1 MIPAGKRAAVVRA
14 LDDEGVDYVITDET
28 SGRKF
33 TAVAMFPLPTAA
45 VEPVLERLREAGI
58 DERTYTVI
66 VAAETVISRRFEA
79 LEEEYAEDSD
89 RGEGHISREELQAKA
104 DELASGLGTYVLMTV
119 ISAVIATAGLLL
131 DSPATVVGS
140 MVIAPLIGPAMSAA
154 IGTVVDDEEMFRR
167 GVRMQVIG
175 VVVAVGAA
183 TAFAFAIRTLA
194 LVPPGI
200 DPLELA
206 EVSERLAPN
215 VLVLVVAIGAGVAG
229 IVSLMTGVSAALVG
243 VMIAVA
249 LIPPAAAVGIGI
261 AFRIPRLVIGAGVI
275 VAVNV
280 LSINLSA
287 LVMLWYEGYRPQR
300 WFREDDARAAFL
312 KRAAVLFAAIALL
325 SVFLG
330 GVTYDSYVAS
340 TTESDIRSAVG
351 DELDAMS
358 SETELIE
365 LEVERG
371 GTITPLDTERVV
383 VTVGAPPEIAAEE
396 VALALDR
403 RIEVAIGEE
412 VQVEVRLVAVSRAC
426 LPRRGVVVDDAS
438 ASTSVRQRTIP
449 LVSPIVVNELAVTP
463 PEGPYRRFSRPM
475 AEVEVLF
482 NTAPVP

>member
-14 LDDEGVDYVITDET
+14 LDDEGVDYVVTDET
-28 SGRKF
+28 SGREY
-33 TAVAMFPLPTAA
+33 TAVATFPLPTAA

-58 DERTYTVI
+58 DESTYTVI

-79 LEEEYAEDSD
+79 LEEQYEEDAEHGGD
-89 RGEGHISREELQAKA
+89 RISREELQAKA
-104 DELASGLGTYVLMTV
+104 EGLASGLGTYVLMTV

-154 IGTVVDDEEMFRR
+154 IGTVVDDESLFRR
-167 GVRMQVIG
+167 GVRMQILG
-175 VVVAVGAA
+175 VAVAVFAA
-183 TAFAFAIRTLA
+183 TAFALALRSLA
-194 LVPPGI
+194 LVPPGL

-215 VLVLVVAIGAGVAG
+215 VLVLVVAVGAGIAG
-229 IVSLMTGVSAALVG
+229 IVSLITGVSATLVG

-261 AFRIPRLVIGAGVI
+261 AFRIPRLVIGAGII

-312 KRAAVLFAAIALL
+312 KRVAVLAVAIALL

-340 TTESDIRSAVG
+340 TTETDIRAAAS
-351 DELDAMS
+351 DELTALN
-358 SETELIE
+358 SEFELLE
-365 LEVERG
+365 LTVERT
-371 GTITPLDTERVV
+371 GTVPPLKTDRVV
-383 VTVGAPPEIAAEE
+383 VTVGVPPGGPVEGIAP
-396 VALALDR
+396 VLDG
-403 RIEVAIGEE
+403 RIETVVDGE
-412 VQVEVRLVAVSRAC
+412 VTVEVRTVTVERA
-426 LPRRGVVVDDAS
+426 
-438 ASTSVRQRTIP
+438 
-449 LVSPIVVNELAVTP
+449 
-463 PEGPYRRFSRPM
+463 
-475 AEVEVLF
+475 
-482 NTAPVP
+482 

>member
-1 MIPAGKRAAVVRA
+1 MIPAGKRAAVIRA
-14 LDDEGVDYVITDET
+14 LDDEGVDYVVTDET
-28 SGRKF
+28 SGREY
-33 TAVAMFPLPTAA
+33 TAVATFPLPTAA

-58 DERTYTVI
+58 DESTYTVI

-79 LEEEYAEDSD
+79 LEDEYAADAD
-89 RGEGHISREELQAKA
+89 HAGNYISREELQAKA
-104 DELASGLGTYVLMTV
+104 DDLASGLRTYVLMTV

-154 IGTVVDDEEMFRR
+154 IGTVVDDEDMFRR
-167 GVRMQVIG
+167 GVRMQLLG
-175 VVVAVGAA
+175 VFVAIVAA
-183 TAFAFAIRTLA
+183 TLFAFALRWLA

-215 VLVLVVAIGAGVAG
+215 VLVLVVAIGAGLAG

-261 AFRIPRLVIGAGVI
+261 AFQIPRLVVGAGVI

-312 KRAAVLFAAIALL
+312 KRAAILAVAIAVL

-330 GVTYDSYVAS
+330 GVTYESYVAS
-340 TTESDIRSAVG
+340 TTEADIRTAAG
-351 DELDAMS
+351 DELAALDPGF
-358 SETELIE
+358 ELMQLEIE
-365 LEVERG
+365 RA
-371 GTITPLDTERVV
+371 GTVPPLDTEHVV
-383 VTVGAPPEIAAEE
+383 VTVGAPPGSNIEG
-396 VALALDR
+396 VADALDR
-403 RIEVAIGEE
+403 RIETSIGTD
-412 VQVEVRLVAVSRAC
+412 VRLEVHFVTIDRA
-426 LPRRGVVVDDAS
+426 
-438 ASTSVRQRTIP
+438 
-449 LVSPIVVNELAVTP
+449 
-463 PEGPYRRFSRPM
+463 
-475 AEVEVLF
+475 
-482 NTAPVP
+482 

>member
-1 MIPAGKRAAVVRA
+1 MIPAGKRAAAVRA
-14 LDDEGVDYVITDET
+14 LDEEGVDYVITDET
-28 SGRKF
+28 SGRKY

-58 DERTYTVI
+58 DESTYTVI

-79 LEEEYAEDSD
+79 LEEEYTGDAD
-89 RGEGHISREELQAKA
+89 RGGSRISREELQAKA
-104 DELASGLGTYVLMTV
+104 DDLASGIDVYVMMTV

-154 IGTVVDDEEMFRR
+154 VGTAMNDEEMFRR
-167 GVRMQVIG
+167 GVRMQVLG
-175 VVVAVGAA
+175 VAVAIASA
-183 TAFAFAIRTLA
+183 TAFAFAVRSLA

-200 DPLELA
+200 DPLALA

-215 VLVLVVAIGAGVAG
+215 VLVLVVAIGAGIAG
-229 IVSLMTGVSAALVG
+229 IVSLMTGVSATLVG

-249 LIPPAAAVGIGI
+249 LIPPAAAVGIGV
-261 AFRIPRLVIGAGVI
+261 AFVIPRLVLGAGVI

-300 WFREDDARAAFL
+300 WFREDDARAAL
-312 KRAAVLFAAIALL
+312 VKRAVVLVAAIAVL

-340 TTESDIRSAVG
+340 TTEADIRTAIG
-351 DELDAMS
+351 DELDS
-358 SETELIE
+358 INPGTELIE

-371 GTITPLDTERVV
+371 GTLPPRTTERVV
-383 VTVGAPPEIAAEE
+383 VTVGAPPGVAAAE
-396 VALALDR
+396 VAQALDT
-403 RIEVAIGEE
+403 RIETAIGED
-412 VQVEVRLVAVSRAC
+412 VQVEVRLVAVSRA
-426 LPRRGVVVDDAS
+426 
-438 ASTSVRQRTIP
+438 
-449 LVSPIVVNELAVTP
+449 
-463 PEGPYRRFSRPM
+463 
-475 AEVEVLF
+475 
-482 NTAPVP
+482 

>member
-1 MIPAGKRAAVVRA
+1 MIPAGKRAAVIRA
-14 LDDEGVDYVITDET
+14 LDDEGVDYVVTDET
-28 SGRKF
+28 SGRKY
-33 TAVAMFPLPTAA
+33 TAVATFPLPTAA
-45 VEPVLERLREAGI
+45 VEPFLDRLREAGI

-79 LEEEYAEDSD
+79 LEAEYEDDAERASD
-89 RGEGHISREELQAKA
+89 RISREELQAKA
-104 DELASGLGTYVLMTV
+104 DDLASGLGTYVLMTV

-167 GVRMQVIG
+167 GARMQVIG
-175 VVVAVGAA
+175 VVVAVASA
-183 TAFAFAIRTLA
+183 TLFAFALRTLA
-194 LVPPGI
+194 FVPPGI

-215 VLVLVVAIGAGVAG
+215 VLVLVVAIGAGIAG
-229 IVSLMTGVSAALVG
+229 IVSLMTGVSATLVG

-261 AFRIPRLVIGAGVI
+261 AFRIPRLVLGAGVI

-300 WFREDDARAAFL
+300 WFREDEARAALL
-312 KRAAVLFAAIALL
+312 KRVAVLVAAIAVL

-340 TTESDIRSAVG
+340 TTESDIRTAAG
-351 DELDAMS
+351 DELAAID
-358 SETELIE
+358 SEMELIE

-371 GTITPLDTERVV
+371 GNVPPLDTERVV
-383 VTVGAPPEIAAEE
+383 ITVGAPPGVGAEG
-396 VALALDR
+396 VAEALDR
-403 RIEVAIGEE
+403 RIEATIGEE
-412 VQVEVRLVAVSRAC
+412 VQIEVRLMTIERA
-426 LPRRGVVVDDAS
+426 
-438 ASTSVRQRTIP
+438 
-449 LVSPIVVNELAVTP
+449 
-463 PEGPYRRFSRPM
+463 
-475 AEVEVLF
+475 
-482 NTAPVP
+482 

>member
-14 LDDEGVDYVITDET
+14 LDEEGVDYVVTDET
-28 SGRKF
+28 SGREY
-33 TAVAMFPLPTAA
+33 TAVATFPLPTAA

-58 DERTYTVI
+58 DESTYTVI

-79 LEEEYAEDSD
+79 LEAEYAEDSEHGSD
-89 RGEGHISREELQAKA
+89 RISREELQAKA
-104 DELASGLGTYVLMTV
+104 DDLASGLRTYVLMTI

-167 GVRMQVIG
+167 GVRMQVLG
-175 VVVAVGAA
+175 VVVAVAAA
-183 TAFAFAIRTLA
+183 TLFALALRTFA

-215 VLVLVVAIGAGVAG
+215 VLVLVVAIGAGIAG
-229 IVSLMTGVSAALVG
+229 IVSLMTGVSATLVG

-249 LIPPAAAVGIGI
+249 LIPPAAAVGIGV

-300 WFREDDARAAFL
+300 WFREDDARAAFV
-312 KRAAVLFAAIALL
+312 KRVAVLVAAIALL

-330 GVTYDSYVAS
+330 GVTYESYVAS
-340 TTESDIRSAVG
+340 TTEADIRTAAG
-351 DELDAMS
+351 DELAALDPGL
-358 SETELIE
+358 ELME
-365 LEVERG
+365 LEIERS
-371 GTITPLDTERVV
+371 GTLPPLDTDRVV
-383 VTVGAPPEIAAEE
+383 ITVGAPPGGGIDG
-396 VALALDR
+396 VADALDR
-403 RIEVAIGEE
+403 RIEATIGTD
-412 VQVEVRLVAVSRAC
+412 VRVEVRLVTIDRA
-426 LPRRGVVVDDAS
+426 
-438 ASTSVRQRTIP
+438 
-449 LVSPIVVNELAVTP
+449 
-463 PEGPYRRFSRPM
+463 
-475 AEVEVLF
+475 
-482 NTAPVP
+482 

>member
-1 MIPAGKRAAVVRA
+1 MIPAGKRAAVIRA
-14 LDDEGVDYVITDET
+14 LDDEGVDYVVTDET
-28 SGRKF
+28 SGREY
-33 TAVAMFPLPTAA
+33 TAVATFPLPTAA

-58 DERTYTVI
+58 DESTYTVI

-79 LEEEYAEDSD
+79 LEDEYEEEADHAGNY
-89 RGEGHISREELQAKA
+89 ISREELQAKA
-104 DELASGLGTYVLMTV
+104 DDLASGLRTYVLMTV

-167 GVRMQVIG
+167 GVRMQVLG
-175 VVVAVGAA
+175 VAVAIGAA
-183 TAFAFAIRTLA
+183 TAFAFALRTLA

-200 DPLELA
+200 DPLALA

-229 IVSLMTGVSAALVG
+229 IVSLMTGVSATLVG

-261 AFRIPRLVIGAGVI
+261 AFQIPRLVVGAGVI

-300 WFREDDARAAFL
+300 WFREDNARAAFV
-312 KRAAVLFAAIALL
+312 KRVAVLAVAIALL

-340 TTESDIRSAVG
+340 TTEADIRTAVG
-351 DELDAMS
+351 DELTAIDPGAG
-358 SETELIE
+358 LIE

-371 GTITPLDTERVV
+371 GTIPPLDTERVV
-383 VTVGAPPEIAAEE
+383 VTVGAPPGVAAEV
-396 VALALDR
+396 VAQSLDR
-403 RIEVAIGEE
+403 RIETVIGEDL
-412 VQVEVRLVAVSRAC
+412 QVEVRLVAVGRA
-426 LPRRGVVVDDAS
+426 
-438 ASTSVRQRTIP
+438 
-449 LVSPIVVNELAVTP
+449 
-463 PEGPYRRFSRPM
+463 
-475 AEVEVLF
+475 
-482 NTAPVP
+482 

>member
-1 MIPAGKRAAVVRA
+1 MIPAGKRAAVIRA
-14 LDDEGVDYVITDET
+14 LDDEGIDYVVTDET
-28 SGRKF
+28 SGREY
-33 TAVAMFPLPTAA
+33 TAVATFPLPTAA

-58 DERTYTVI
+58 DESTYTVI

-79 LEEEYAEDSD
+79 LEDEYEEEAD
-89 RGEGHISREELQAKA
+89 RGGDRISREELQAKA
-104 DELASGLGTYVLMTV
+104 DDLASGLGTYVLMTV

-167 GVRMQVIG
+167 GVRMQILG
-175 VVVAVGAA
+175 VAVAVAAA
-183 TAFAFAIRTLA
+183 TLFAFTIRTLA

-229 IVSLMTGVSAALVG
+229 IVSLMTGVSATLVG

-287 LVMLWYEGYRPQR
+287 LVVLWYEGYRPQS
-300 WFREDDARAAFL
+300 WFREDDARSAFL
-312 KRAAVLFAAIALL
+312 KRAAALVVAIAVLT
-325 SVFLG
+325 VFLG
-330 GVTYDSYVAS
+330 GVTYESYVAS
-340 TTESDIRSAVG
+340 TTEADIRTAAG
-351 DELDAMS
+351 DELAALDPGL
-358 SETELIE
+358 ELLE
-365 LEVERG
+365 LEIERS
-371 GTITPLDTERVV
+371 GTFPPLDTDRVI
-383 VTVGAPPEIAAEE
+383 VTVGAPPGGAVDG
-396 VALALDR
+396 VADALDR
-403 RIEVAIGEE
+403 RIESTVETD
-412 VQVEVRLVAVSRAC
+412 VRVEVRLVTIERA
-426 LPRRGVVVDDAS
+426 
-438 ASTSVRQRTIP
+438 
-449 LVSPIVVNELAVTP
+449 
-463 PEGPYRRFSRPM
+463 
-475 AEVEVLF
+475 
-482 NTAPVP
+482 

>member
-1 MIPAGKRAAVVRA
+1 VKLRIVRLVQVMIPAGKRAAVIRA
-14 LDDEGVDYVITDET
+14 LDDEGVDYVVTDET
-28 SGRKF
+28 SGRKY
-33 TAVAMFPLPTAA
+33 TAVATFPLPTAA
-45 VEPVLERLREAGI
+45 VEPVLDRLREAGI

-79 LEEEYAEDSD
+79 LEAEYEDDAERASD
-89 RGEGHISREELQAKA
+89 RISREELQAKA
-104 DELASGLGTYVLMTV
+104 DDLASGLGTYVLMTV

-167 GVRMQVIG
+167 GARMQVIG
-175 VVVAVGAA
+175 VVVAVASA
-183 TAFAFAIRTLA
+183 TLFAFALRTLA
-194 LVPPGI
+194 FVPPGI

-215 VLVLVVAIGAGVAG
+215 VLVLVVAIGAGIAG
-229 IVSLMTGVSAALVG
+229 IVSLMTGVSATLVG

-261 AFRIPRLVIGAGVI
+261 AFRIPRLVLGAGVI

-300 WFREDDARAAFL
+300 WFREDEARAALL
-312 KRAAVLFAAIALL
+312 KRVAVLVAAIAVL

-340 TTESDIRSAVG
+340 TTESDIRTAAG
-351 DELDAMS
+351 DELAAID
-358 SETELIE
+358 SEMELIE

-371 GTITPLDTERVV
+371 GNVPPLDTERVV
-383 VTVGAPPEIAAEE
+383 ITVGAPPGVGAEG
-396 VALALDR
+396 VAEALDR
-403 RIEVAIGEE
+403 RIEATIGEE
-412 VQVEVRLVAVSRAC
+412 VQIEVRLMTIERA
-426 LPRRGVVVDDAS
+426 
-438 ASTSVRQRTIP
+438 
-449 LVSPIVVNELAVTP
+449 
-463 PEGPYRRFSRPM
+463 
-475 AEVEVLF
+475 
-482 NTAPVP
+482 

>member
-1 MIPAGKRAAVVRA
+1 MIPAGKRAAVIRA
-14 LDDEGVDYVITDET
+14 LDDEGVDYVVTDET
-28 SGRKF
+28 SGREY
-33 TAVAMFPLPTAA
+33 TAVATFPLPTAA

-58 DERTYTVI
+58 DESTYTVI

-79 LEEEYAEDSD
+79 LEDEYEEEADHAGNY
-89 RGEGHISREELQAKA
+89 ISREELQAKA
-104 DELASGLGTYVLMTV
+104 DSLASGLRTYVLMTV

-167 GVRMQVIG
+167 GVRMQVLG
-175 VVVAVGAA
+175 VVVAIGAA
-183 TAFAFAIRTLA
+183 TLFAFALRTLA

-200 DPLELA
+200 DPLALA

-229 IVSLMTGVSAALVG
+229 IVSLMTGVSATLVG

-261 AFRIPRLVIGAGVI
+261 AFQIPRLVVGAGVI

-300 WFREDDARAAFL
+300 WFREDNARAAFV
-312 KRAAVLFAAIALL
+312 KRVAVLAVAIALL

-340 TTESDIRSAVG
+340 TTEADIRTAVG
-351 DELDAMS
+351 DELTAIDPGM
-358 SETELIE
+358 ELIE
-365 LEVERG
+365 LDVQRG
-371 GTITPLDTERVV
+371 GTIPPLDTERVV
-383 VTVGAPPEIAAEE
+383 VTVGAPPGVAAEV
-396 VALALDR
+396 VAQSLDR
-403 RIEVAIGEE
+403 RIETVIGED
-412 VQVEVRLVAVSRAC
+412 VQVEVRLVAVGRA
-426 LPRRGVVVDDAS
+426 
-438 ASTSVRQRTIP
+438 
-449 LVSPIVVNELAVTP
+449 
-463 PEGPYRRFSRPM
+463 
-475 AEVEVLF
+475 
-482 NTAPVP
+482 

>member
-14 LDDEGVDYVITDET
+14 LDDEGVDYVVTDET
-28 SGRKF
+28 SGREY
-33 TAVAMFPLPTAA
+33 TAVATFPLPTAA

-58 DERTYTVI
+58 DESTYTVI

-79 LEEEYAEDSD
+79 LEDEYEADAERGGD
-89 RGEGHISREELQAKA
+89 RISREELQAKA
-104 DELASGLGTYVLMTV
+104 DDLASGLGTYVLMTV

-154 IGTVVDDEEMFRR
+154 IGTVVDDEALFRR
-167 GVRMQVIG
+167 GVRMQILG
-175 VVVAVGAA
+175 VAVAVLAA
-183 TAFAFAIRTLA
+183 TLFAFALRSLA
-194 LVPPGI
+194 LVPPGL

-215 VLVLVVAIGAGVAG
+215 VLVLVVAVGAGVAG
-229 IVSLMTGVSAALVG
+229 IVSLMTGVSATLVG

-261 AFRIPRLVIGAGVI
+261 AFRIPRLVLGAGVI

-312 KRAAVLFAAIALL
+312 KRVAVLAVAIALL

-330 GVTYDSYVAS
+330 GVTYESYVAS
-340 TTESDIRSAVG
+340 TTEADIRAAAT
-351 DELDAMS
+351 DELTAID
-358 SETELIE
+358 SEFELLE
-365 LEVERG
+365 LTVDRS
-371 GTITPLDTERVV
+371 GTVPPLETERVV
-383 VTVGAPPEIAAEE
+383 ITVGAPPGGTVEGIAP
-396 VALALDR
+396 ALDA
-403 RIEVAIGEE
+403 RIESVVGGE
-412 VQVEVRLVAVSRAC
+412 VRVEVRTVTVERA
-426 LPRRGVVVDDAS
+426 
-438 ASTSVRQRTIP
+438 
-449 LVSPIVVNELAVTP
+449 
-463 PEGPYRRFSRPM
+463 
-475 AEVEVLF
+475 
-482 NTAPVP
+482 

>member
-14 LDDEGVDYVITDET
+14 LEEEGVDYVVTDET
-28 SGRKF
+28 SNREYTG
-33 TAVAMFPLPTAA
+33 VATFPLPKAA

-66 VAAETVISRRFEA
+66 VAAETVISRRFEE
-79 LEEEYAEDSD
+79 LETKYAEDSERDED
-89 RGEGHISREELQAKA
+89 RISRQELQAKA
-104 DELASGLGTYVLMTV
+104 DDLASGLRTYVLMTV

-175 VVVAVGAA
+175 VAVAVAAA
-183 TAFAFAIRTLA
+183 TLFAVGFRSLG
-194 LVPPGI
+194 LVPPGL

-206 EVSERLAPN
+206 EVAERIAPN
-215 VLVLVVAIGAGVAG
+215 VLVLAVAIGAGVAG
-229 IVSLMTGVSAALVG
+229 IVSLMTGVSATLVG

-261 AFRIPRLVIGAGVI
+261 AFGIPRLVIGAGVI

-280 LSINLSA
+280 LSINLAA

-300 WFREDDARAAFL
+300 WFREDDTRATVV
-312 KRAAVLFAAIALL
+312 KRVVVLVAAIAVL

-340 TTESDIRSAVG
+340 TTEADIRNAVG
-351 DELDAMS
+351 DELTTLDPAA
-358 SETELIE
+358 ELLE
-365 LEVERG
+365 LEIERT
-371 GTITPLDTERVV
+371 GTIPPRETDRVI
-383 VTVGAPPEIAAEE
+383 VTVGAPPGVPIDG
-396 VALALDR
+396 VATTLEQ
-403 RIEVAIGEE
+403 RIERMSGDDPD
-412 VQVEVRLVAVSRAC
+412 VEVRLVT
-426 LPRRGVVVDDAS
+426 VDRS
-438 ASTSVRQRTIP
+438 
-449 LVSPIVVNELAVTP
+449 
-463 PEGPYRRFSRPM
+463 
-475 AEVEVLF
+475 
-482 NTAPVP
+482 